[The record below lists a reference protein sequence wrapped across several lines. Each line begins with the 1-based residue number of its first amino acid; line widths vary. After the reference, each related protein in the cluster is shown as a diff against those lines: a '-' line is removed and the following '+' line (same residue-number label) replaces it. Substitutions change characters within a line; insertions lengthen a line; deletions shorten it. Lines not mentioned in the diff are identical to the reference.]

1 MSLKESIASNAAL
14 EQIHKLKLS
23 ASRHFHTEVTE
34 LLLRAAPSSM
44 SFTCIGVENA
54 RAYSYLRSAGE
65 REGAQLLPARWTFRL
80 GDLLPAELRAELSPQ
95 HPHVV
100 SPAQMGPLFESVDR
114 AAAALASAAAPAAL
128 VAPAAPGARDRDGRV
143 LLVIL
148 ESSGVVSGVAGLER
162 SASEPPFSSWELAE
176 VGALI
181 GALSLAAT
189 YVLTVELLA
198 FAEIATKV
206 SSGRSSLLMLADH
219 QARQIIWASSSEQVI
234 DWERDVLPQQRWLFE
249 EPEHTS
255 SSSPSPA
262 RPTELHELE
271 LGGARCSVLRVPSA
285 AEPTLSRREREVAAL
300 LVGGY
305 ANLNIAA
312 HLGISENTTRTYIR
326 RLYKKLGVCNRIDL
340 IRAYEAAG

>member
-65 REGAQLLPARWTFRL
+65 RDGAQLLPARWTFRL

-114 AAAALASAAAPAAL
+114 AAAPLASSD
-128 VAPAAPGARDRDGRV
+128 APGSRERDGRV

-312 HLGISENTTRTYIR
+312 HLGSSENTTRTYIR